1 MQELTPIE
9 NACEAMENV
18 SAELRDSI
26 ELYRSDGA
34 RNLKPFTMRLTG
46 TIDANVMGGIKKYQ
60 DAFFSEQFAESADGR
75 AEKATIKRLKTLM
88 LEQVELLDTALEL
101 HGTLA
106 PADVQPLQRRLLE
119 QLEEMKKSVLCM
131 DRTKRQFSLSI
142 RNTPLPPVPVEK
154 RSMSL
159 NIAPAHDMTDDVVD
173 DHSNYYMMSF
183 EKEDIYMR
191 LDRVNGT
198 STPHAKPVQ
207 RTMSA
212 RDKSISITSDDA
224 PASAPPV
231 PIRPKSTGYGNY
243 DSPEI
248 PPKCNKDIYGN
259 ISSAPPLPPRGLTPD
274 TRHRSNP
281 MLSNSSHS
289 LSHDNDLHTACTKTP
304 QYSVCVNIPIEDH
317 PEADRVIAEQYRY
330 ERVPQIEHR
339 DSGISTA
346 SQDLNYVYICG
357 DLTQSPAVTTTTTTT
372 STDNHNQVNAN
383 DSVDSN
389 ANENEREYAS
399 TPPPIPRKMT
409 NSLNFSVS
417 QSNSEIFTNENGIE
431 TNGRNSNQSLAGND
445 TVEADIDGYTMPKIC
460 NLNNHWKAHRCQ
472 VKEQFLC
479 LYSWNRNPDVG
490 YFGFI
495 WNTST
500 ISLSKIDIL
509 LEISRRPLHRKM
521 NSNDA
526 IHLPYHYTILEPLT
540 TI

>member
-60 DAFFSEQFAESADGR
+60 DAFFTDQYADSADGR
-75 AEKATIKRLKTLM
+75 AEKHTVKRLKTLM

-106 PADVQPLQRRLLE
+106 PADVLPLQRRLLE
-119 QLEEMKKSVLCM
+119 QLEEMKKSVLGM
-131 DRTKRQFSLSI
+131 ERTKRQFSLSI

-159 NIAPAHDMTDDVVD
+159 NIAPAHDAPDDAVD

-191 LDRVNGT
+191 LDRVNGS

-212 RDKSISITSDDA
+212 RDKSLSITSDEV

-243 DSPEI
+243 DSPEV
-248 PPKCNKDIYGN
+248 PPKGCGKDIYGTVS
-259 ISSAPPLPPRGLTPD
+259 SSAPPLPPRGLTPD

-289 LSHDNDLHTACTKTP
+289 LSHENDLHTAGTKAA

-330 ERVPQIEHR
+330 ERAPQIEHR

-357 DLTQSPAVTTTTTTT
+357 DMIQPPTATTTATATV
-372 STDNHNQVNAN
+372 TDNHRQAHAN
-383 DSVDSN
+383 DSIDSN
-389 ANENEREYAS
+389 ANENEREFAS

-417 QSNSEIFTNENGIE
+417 QSNSEIFTNENGAE
-431 TNGRNSNQSLAGND
+431 TNGRSSNQPLAVHD
-445 TVEADIDGYTMPKIC
+445 AAEADIDGYTMPKMC
-460 NLNNHWKAHRCQ
+460 NVDNH
-472 VKEQFLC
+472 
-479 LYSWNRNPDVG
+479 
-490 YFGFI
+490 
-495 WNTST
+495 
-500 ISLSKIDIL
+500 
-509 LEISRRPLHRKM
+509 
-521 NSNDA
+521 
-526 IHLPYHYTILEPLT
+526 
-540 TI
+540 